1 MEEIIVFV
9 ITLVSSL
16 IYVNFFNKIHKEQLK
31 LERQEQLKLER
42 LERKLNREDW
52 ILHDLT
58 ACREDF
64 KEE

>member
-1 MEEIIVFV
+1 MLEIIVFV

-16 IYVNFFNKIHKEQLK
+16 IYVNFFNKICKEQLK
-31 LERQEQLKLER
+31 LERQEELKLER

-58 ACREDF
+58 ACDED
-64 KEE
+64 